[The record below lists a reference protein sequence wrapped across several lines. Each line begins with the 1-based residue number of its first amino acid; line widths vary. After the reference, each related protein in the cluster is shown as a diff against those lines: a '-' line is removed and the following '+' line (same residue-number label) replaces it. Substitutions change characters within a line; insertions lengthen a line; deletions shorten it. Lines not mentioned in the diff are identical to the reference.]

1 MSRSRSVRTLCA
13 LALLSASS
21 ACRTTSTSEPQAD
34 SANNAAL
41 AAAAAP
47 APAPAR
53 VVLSPTGEA
62 AVTVEV
68 EVVDTP
74 EARQRGLMYRKQL
87 APLAG
92 MLFIFERS
100 EFHSFWMHNTLL
112 PLDLIFITAEW
123 TVLGIV
129 ENATPLT
136 DTPRNVPG
144 DSQYVL
150 EVNAGF
156 SRRHGL
162 RAGTPVRYLPGS

>member
-1 MSRSRSVRTLCA
+1 MFRSRSLTTLRA
-13 LALLSASS
+13 LVLLGALS

-34 SANNAAL
+34 SANHASPG
-41 AAAAAP
+41 AAAP
-47 APAPAR
+47 AAPAR
-53 VVLSPTGEA
+53 VVLSPVGEA

-74 EARQRGLMYRKQL
+74 EERQRGLMYRKHL
-87 APLAG
+87 APMAG
-92 MLFIFERS
+92 MLFIFERA
-100 EFHSFWMHNTLL
+100 EPHSFWMHNTLL

-136 DTPRNVPG
+136 DTPRSVPG
-144 DSQYVL
+144 ASQYVL

-162 RAGTPVRYLPGS
+162 RAGTPVRYLPATGS